1 VLARAS
7 LFLAV
12 NLCHLA
18 GGYFIGRPT
27 NHAPTE
33 EPAAGGSGG
42 GEYTP
47 GDYFVGPPENHRKQE
62 QEPAPKPAAKQSTPG
77 FLARCCPCLGG
88 GGAAD

>member
-1 VLARAS
+1 

-42 GEYTP
+42 GEHTP
-47 GDYFVGPPENHRKQE
+47 G
-62 QEPAPKPAAKQSTPG
+62 
-77 FLARCCPCLGG
+77 
-88 GGAAD
+88 GAFILSSPLLDSNRIE